1 MSLEVVTGGPEDG
14 TPVFFLHGTP
24 GAAGLYQPLVEMAA
38 ERGARLISYSRPGYG
53 DSPRSEGRSVADC
66 AADIRQVADE
76 LGIDRFHVTG
86 GSGGGPHA
94 LACAAL
100 LPDRVISA
108 ASTAGS
114 APYDADGLD
123 WTAGMAKE
131 NLEEFDATLA
141 GPDELRAFLEGE
153 VANLTGETGTE
164 AVLEDLGDLVSEPD
178 REILMSPLG
187 EFMGGQLKR
196 SLANGIWGWFDD
208 DVAFV
213 TPWGFDLGAIEV
225 PVSIWHGGLDR
236 FVPIAHGEWLASHV
250 PGARVHL
257 LPEEGHVSLSIGR
270 YGDVLDELL
279 ATGSSR
285 TR

>member
-24 GAAGLYQPLVEMAA
+24 GAAGLYPPLVETAA
-38 ERGARLISYSRPGYG
+38 ERGARLIAYSRPGYG
-53 DSPRSEGRSVADC
+53 DSPRREGRSVADC
-66 AADIRQVADE
+66 AADVRQVADE

-100 LPDRVISA
+100 LPDRVISV
-108 ASTAGS
+108 ASTAGG

-123 WTAGMAKE
+123 WMAGMAKE
-131 NLEEFDATLA
+131 NLEEFEAAVA
-141 GPDELRAFLEGE
+141 GPDELRAFLERE
-153 VANLTGETGTE
+153 VASLTGGAGSED
-164 AVLEDLGDLVSEPD
+164 VLDELGDLVSGPD
-178 REILMSPLG
+178 REIIMGPFG

-196 SLANGIWGWFDD
+196 ALASGIWGWFDD

-225 PVSIWHGGLDR
+225 PVSIWHGGADK
-236 FVPIAHGEWLASHV
+236 FVPMAHGEWLAERV
-250 PGARVHL
+250 PDARVHL
-257 LPEEGHVSLSIGR
+257 LPEEGHVTLSIGR

-279 ATGSSR
+279 G
-285 TR
+285 